1 MLLKKVV
8 NTVVKTGLSLS
19 LAFTMTVQADNNQ
32 ALDSFLGKLK
42 QLQNMQADFVQVMRD
57 GKKRELQRLSGKI
70 MIEKPGKLYWQTNP
84 PYEQLVVSDGT
95 SVWIYDMDLEQV
107 SIRDME
113 QRIQETPALLLSGDT
128 SEISKNFTLE
138 LNQSEAISRYSLIP
152 KDSSQLFDKLDF
164 QYFDDQLESMSIY
177 DAAGQV
183 TDIIFENSIVNE
195 QIDPKTFQFEIPE
208 GVDVIDGRHAR

>member
-128 SEISKNFTLE
+128 GEISKNFTLE

>member
-195 QIDPKTFQFEIPE
+195 QIDPKTFQFGIPE

>member
-70 MIEKPGKLYWQTNP
+70 MIEKPGKRS
-84 PYEQLVVSDGT
+84 EEHT
-95 SVWIYDMDLEQV
+95 SELQSRPHIVC
-107 SIRDME
+107 R
-113 QRIQETPALLLSGDT
+113 LLL
-128 SEISKNFTLE
+128 EK
-138 LNQSEAISRYSLIP
+138 
-152 KDSSQLFDKLDF
+152 KK
-164 QYFDDQLESMSIY
+164 
-177 DAAGQV
+177 
-183 TDIIFENSIVNE
+183 
-195 QIDPKTFQFEIPE
+195 
-208 GVDVIDGRHAR
+208 

>member
-70 MIEKPGKLYWQTNP
+70 MIERSEEHTSELQSRPH
-84 PYEQLVVSDGT
+84 LVC
-95 SVWIYDMDLEQV
+95 
-107 SIRDME
+107 R
-113 QRIQETPALLLSGDT
+113 LLL
-128 SEISKNFTLE
+128 EK
-138 LNQSEAISRYSLIP
+138 
-152 KDSSQLFDKLDF
+152 KK
-164 QYFDDQLESMSIY
+164 
-177 DAAGQV
+177 
-183 TDIIFENSIVNE
+183 
-195 QIDPKTFQFEIPE
+195 KK
-208 GVDVIDGRHAR
+208 